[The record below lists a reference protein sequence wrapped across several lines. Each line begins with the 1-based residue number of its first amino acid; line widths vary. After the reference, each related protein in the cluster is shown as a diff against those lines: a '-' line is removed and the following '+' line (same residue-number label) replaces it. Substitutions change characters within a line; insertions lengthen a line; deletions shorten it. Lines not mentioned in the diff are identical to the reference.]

1 MTTTVPLIYSF
12 PGFEGVAD
20 AVADHVISA
29 QNLTLYNTLDKA
41 TVQKLR
47 ALPLSAALNE
57 MVSSSS
63 VLLHSRSNSASS
75 KGDIAGVSMTSSGS
89 RPGAVEGTARRVP
102 KLKKKLEVRFKVALS
117 GGSLIKILHQG
128 LLSREAEIDW
138 GKWDIYFADERL
150 VPFDSPDSNYGS
162 AKREIF
168 DLIQSEVK
176 PRVYHIDEL
185 LIDDPQ
191 ECADNYE
198 KVLIDNF
205 AKKDSVKLPMFDLLL
220 LGCAPDGHIAL
231 LFPNHGEQLREKLAW
246 CMPVLHAPMG
256 PENRITLSIP
266 VICHAHRVTFVVEG
280 LTKAPIMRII
290 MERPEKGLPSL
301 IVNEGAA
308 GRVTWFVDDDALK
321 DCYDSTKKKYKFLS
335 IPDPSA

>member
-12 PGFEGVAD
+12 PEFEGVAD

-29 QNLTLYNTLDKA
+29 QNHTLYGTLDKA
-41 TVQKLR
+41 AITKLKLNAAR
-47 ALPLSAALNE
+47 PGLFDLPSLSLLL
-57 MVSSSS
+57 VSTP
-63 VLLHSRSNSASS
+63 LMGHSRSNSASNS
-75 KGDIAGVSMTSSGS
+75 NIANLNGEGGS
-89 RPGAVEGTARRVP
+89 RRKE
-102 KLKKKLEVRFKVALS
+102 KSKKKGEVRFRIAIS

-128 LLSREAEIDW
+128 LLLREDEIEWD
-138 GKWDIYFADERL
+138 KWEIYFADERL
-150 VPFDSPDSNYGS
+150 VPFDSPDSNYGL

-168 DLIQSEVK
+168 DLIKGDKK
-176 PRVYHIDEL
+176 PKVFHIDEL
-185 LIDDPQ
+185 LISDPQ
-191 ECADNYE
+191 ECADAYE
-198 KVLIDNF
+198 KTLIDNF

-231 LFPNHGEQLREKLAW
+231 LFPNHGAQLREKLAW
-246 CMPVLHAPMG
+246 CMPVLQAPLG

-290 MERPEKGLPSL
+290 MERPEKGLPSS

-308 GRVTWFVDDDALK
+308 GKVTWFVDDAALK
-321 DCYDSTKKKYKFLS
+321 DCYDITKKQYKFLS
-335 IPDPSA
+335 IPDPSQ

>member
-12 PGFEGVAD
+12 PEFEGVAD

-29 QNLTLYNTLDKA
+29 QNMTLYNTLDKEA
-41 TVQKLR
+41 IEKLKVAVR
-47 ALPLSAALNE
+47 PTLLETP
-57 MVSSSS
+57 SSSS
-63 VLLHSRSNSASS
+63 IGALAMGHSRSSSTSNNNNGLNASD
-75 KGDIAGVSMTSSGS
+75 GPS
-89 RPGAVEGTARRVP
+89 RRS
-102 KLKKKLEVRFKVALS
+102 KKKRGEVRFKIAIS

-128 LLSREAEIDW
+128 LLSRQEEIVWD
-138 GKWDIYFADERL
+138 KWDIYFADERL
-150 VPFDSPDSNYGS
+150 VPFESPDSNYGL

-168 DLIQSEVK
+168 DHIVGDKK
-176 PRVYHIDEL
+176 PKVFHIDEL

-198 KVLIDNF
+198 KLLIDNF

-246 CMPVLHAPMG
+246 CMPVLKAPLG

-266 VICHAHRVTFVVEG
+266 VICHALQVTFVVEG
-280 LTKAPIMRII
+280 LTKAPVMRII
-290 MERPEKGLPSL
+290 MERPEKGLPSSL
-301 IVNEGAA
+301 VNEGAV
-308 GRVTWFVDDDALK
+308 GRVAWFVDDAALN
-321 DCYDSTKKKYKFLS
+321 DCYDITKKKYKFLS
-335 IPDPSA
+335 IQDPSA

>member
-12 PGFEGVAD
+12 PEFLGVAD

-29 QNLTLYNTLDKA
+29 QNMALYKTLD
-41 TVQKLR
+41 R
-47 ALPLSAALNE
+47 AEIKE
-57 MVSSSS
+57 MKSNNSLMRPELMASSSS
-63 VLLHSRSNSASS
+63 MSVN
-75 KGDIAGVSMTSSGS
+75 SSG
-89 RPGAVEGTARRVP
+89 
-102 KLKKKLEVRFKVALS
+102 KKKEKKKKAETRFKIAIS

-128 LLSREAEIDW
+128 LLSRQSEIEW

-150 VPFDSPDSNYGS
+150 VPFESEDSNYGQ

-168 DLIQSEVK
+168 DHIEGLEK
-176 PRVYHIDEL
+176 PNIHHIDET

-191 ECADNYE
+191 ECADAYE
-198 KVLIDNF
+198 KTLIFNF

-220 LGCAPDGHIAL
+220 LGCAPDGHIAS

-246 CMPVLHAPMG
+246 CMPVSNAPSG
-256 PENRITLSIP
+256 PNKRITLSIP

-280 LTKAPIMRII
+280 LTKAPVMRTI
-290 MERPEKGLPSL
+290 MERPEKGLPSS

-308 GRVTWFVDDDALK
+308 GRVTWFVDDDALN
-321 DCYDSTKKKYKFLS
+321 DCYDITKKKYKFLS
-335 IPDPSA
+335 IDPPN